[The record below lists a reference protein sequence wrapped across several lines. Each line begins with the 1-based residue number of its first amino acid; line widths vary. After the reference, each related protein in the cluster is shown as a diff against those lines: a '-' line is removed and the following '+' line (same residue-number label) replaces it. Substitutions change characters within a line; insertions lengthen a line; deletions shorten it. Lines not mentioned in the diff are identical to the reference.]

1 MIGSENINI
10 MRGDE
15 DKRGDCRN
23 SKDKILNAEGRE
35 LLSFCEAFE
44 LEIMNGK
51 YGDDIN
57 GELTYIN
64 GNGCSV
70 IDFVICT
77 QDIIQVIRG
86 FTILD
91 RVESHHS
98 PIKLI
103 LDIGSSNPCINEKE
117 IPVLPIERFRWKEEF
132 RVEFI
137 QCLSNKLTSLQ
148 TNDLSA
154 DQIIRDLT
162 GSIQE
167 AGNRMNVRLQEKDNE
182 HKNTGWCNN
191 LCRRAKSKLKP
202 RLLYLG
208 GKGGRK

>member
-1 MIGSENINI
+1 MEA
-10 MRGDE
+10 
-15 DKRGDCRN
+15 
-23 SKDKILNAEGRE
+23 KIL
-35 LLSFCEAFE
+35 
-44 LEIMNGK
+44 
-51 YGDDIN
+51 
-57 GELTYIN
+57 T
-64 GNGCSV
+64 
-70 IDFVICT
+70 
-77 QDIIQVIRG
+77 
-86 FTILD
+86 
-91 RVESHHS
+91 HHS

-103 LDIGSSNPCINEKE
+103 LDIVSSNPCINEKE

-182 HKNTGWCNN
+182 HKNTGWYNN
-191 LCRRAKSKLKP
+191 LFLEEQKKSKLKP
-202 RLLYLG
+202 RFL
-208 GKGGRK
+208 